1 MWPPKREQA
10 SGSMNSDPINTIHT
24 SKQSTKER
32 LKNNLKGILD
42 QANQSIYGNKYENP
56 TVTLTTTFDKP
67 TGEANQ
73 YLRFGYVPEKSF

>member
-10 SGSMNSDPINTIHT
+10 SGSMNSDPINMIHT

-42 QANQSIYGNKYENP
+42 QDNQSIEANKSENP
-56 TVTLTTTFDKP
+56 TGILDTTFPKP
-67 TGEANQ
+67 AGEENPYVQ
-73 YLRFGYVPEKSF
+73 FG